1 MPNWPRLNRPWAWS
15 LAAGLCAWGL
25 AVFVAAPSLHYFEPE
40 KIFTLRSGD
49 YLHQCANPLTRALG
63 TPLMAYR
70 IFVPTVAWLIGARLW
85 LALALPYFGSIGM
98 LAVIAYV
105 LSKRFDR
112 KTGLIAAML
121 VATSYAVTWPDCML
135 GYPDSV
141 AHLMAALLLLQRR
154 PWLVGLVVAA
164 GLLTD
169 ERFALEL
176 PLVALWQLGA
186 GSPMGGRDW
195 IRNAWRPAA
204 LALGAWLLF
213 RHALTVGWIGPGIA
227 PLKTY
232 DDMPATLEALHP
244 FGMSWG
250 LWWSNILGAFRWAW
264 LIVFAAMALRWRAGR
279 RVEALSLAAI
289 LVVSAAS
296 TVVVF
301 DVARSLGFS
310 FLAIPLALAWL
321 VEDSPLLAL
330 RLGKWIAWLDYL
342 TPSLWF
348 VPGFIIWW
356 RPLVLR
362 VFALVTGHDPL
373 DWQQFVL

>member
-1 MPNWPRLNRPWAWS
+1 MPNWPRLSRPWAWS
-15 LAAGLCAWGL
+15 FAAALGAWGL
-25 AVFVAAPSLHYFEPE
+25 AVFVAAPSLHYFEPA

-98 LAVIAYV
+98 LAVVAHLMSERY
-105 LSKRFDR
+105 DR
-112 KTGLIAAML
+112 RVGLVATML

-141 AHLMAALLLLQRR
+141 AHLLAASLLLVRR
-154 PWLVGLVVAA
+154 SWLIGLVVAA

-176 PLVALWQLGA
+176 PLVALWHFSVPGE
-186 GSPMGGRDW
+186 GRGW
-195 IRNAWRPAA
+195 IRGAWIPAI

-213 RHALTVGWIGPGIA
+213 RHALTVGWIGQGIA

-232 DDMPATLEALHP
+232 DDMSATLHALHP
-244 FGMSWG
+244 FGMSWA

-264 LIVFAAMALRWRAGR
+264 LIMFAAIALRWRAGR
-279 RVEALSLAAI
+279 RGDAMLLASI
-289 LVVSAAS
+289 MAAS
-296 TVVVF
+296 AISTIVVF
-301 DVARSLGFS
+301 DVARSMGYS
-310 FLAIPLALAWL
+310 FLAIPLALVWL
-321 VEDSPLLAL
+321 REDSPRLGSQ
-330 RLGKWIAWLDYL
+330 LGKWAAWLDYL

-356 RPLVLR
+356 RPLLLR
-362 VFALVTGHDPL
+362 VIALVTGHDPL
-373 DWQQFVL
+373 GWQQFVL

>member
-1 MPNWPRLNRPWAWS
+1 MPTWPRLNRPWAWS
-15 LAAGLCAWGL
+15 LAAALGAWGL
-25 AVFVAAPSLHYFEPE
+25 AVFFAAPSLHYFEPA

-85 LALALPYFGSIGM
+85 LALALPYFGSIGL
-98 LAVIAYV
+98 LAVIAFVMSERY
-105 LSKRFDR
+105 DR
-112 KTGLIAAML
+112 RVGLVATML

-141 AHLMAALLLLQRR
+141 AHLLAASLLLVRR
-154 PWLVGLVVAA
+154 PWVVGLVVAA

-176 PLVALWQLGA
+176 PLVALWHLGNPA
-186 GSPMGGRDW
+186 QGRNW
-195 IRNAWRPAA
+195 IRGAWRPAVWA
-204 LALGAWLLF
+204 FGAWLLF
-213 RHALTVGWIGPGIA
+213 RHALTVGWIGQGIA

-232 DDMPATLEALHP
+232 DEMSVTLHALHP
-244 FGMSWG
+244 FGMSWA
-250 LWWSNILGAFRWAW
+250 LWWSNILGSFRWAW
-264 LIVFAAMALRWRAGR
+264 LIVFAAMAFRWRGGSRAQAGF
-279 RVEALSLAAI
+279 LAAI
-289 LVVSAAS
+289 LAVSAIS
-296 TVVVF
+296 TIVVF
-301 DVARSLGFS
+301 DVARSMGFS
-310 FLAIPLALAWL
+310 FLAIPLALVWL
-321 VEDSPLLAL
+321 KEASPELAL
-330 RLGKWIAWLDYL
+330 RLGKWVAWLDYL

-356 RPLVLR
+356 RPLLLR
-362 VFALVTGHDPL
+362 VLALLTGHDPL